1 MVALFF
7 DTPGQRGAAH
17 VTTDAD
23 HGRVEIRS
31 HRVSTAVDWLQ
42 SDRYAPGEPRFPG
55 LKAIAMLETCVEHDG
70 KITIARSLFPWSL
83 ALDPTLL
90 ARVARAHWG
99 IENRLHWVPDVVFQ
113 GDLMRLRTGE
123 GPKNMA
129 TIKRMAMNLIR
140 MAPGKDSLKTK
151 RKAAGWNQDG
161 LKAILTQTGK

>member
-7 DTPGQRGAAH
+7 DTPGQRGAAR
-17 VTTDAD
+17 VAIDAD

-31 HRVSTAVDWLQ
+31 HRVSTAVDWQQ
-42 SDRYAPGEPRFPG
+42 SDRHAPGEPRFPG
-55 LKAIAMLETCVEHDG
+55 LKAIAMLETCIERGG
-70 KITIARSLFPWSL
+70 KITTARRFFLSSL
-83 ALDPTLL
+83 APDPTRL
-90 ARVARAHWG
+90 ARARAHWG

-113 GDLMRLRTGE
+113 GDLMRLKTGD

-129 TIKRMAMNLIR
+129 TIRHMAVNLIR

-151 RKAAGWNQDG
+151 RKAAGWNQDY